1 MSRNA
6 HTHCVPT
13 TVVTHRLRFFF
24 FIFYSI
30 LFFVYFTWCCS
41 ICYYYLISTRVRSFV
56 RFVFSIFR
64 FHFLFI
70 FVFVAVA
77 GAKLAEPSEQKRW
90 SRQDGQKSRE
100 SRVLVALTGRIIN
113 QHLWARK
120 LAKWKYK
127 WIGKYECVSVSVCD
141 QANGPTVMP
150 PAPWAGLRLRLHFD
164 RSLVASQ
171 RQRIVGRGKHYY
183 CYCCYCCNYWF
194 LVG

>member
-13 TVVTHRLRFFF
+13 TVVTHRLSFFF
-24 FIFYSI
+24 LYLFYSI
-30 LFFVYFTWCCS
+30 FCLFNLMLLHLLLLLNFNTS
-41 ICYYYLISTRVRSFV
+41 SFV

-127 WIGKYECVSVSVCD
+127 WIGKYECFFD

-183 CYCCYCCNYWF
+183 CYYCYCCNYWF